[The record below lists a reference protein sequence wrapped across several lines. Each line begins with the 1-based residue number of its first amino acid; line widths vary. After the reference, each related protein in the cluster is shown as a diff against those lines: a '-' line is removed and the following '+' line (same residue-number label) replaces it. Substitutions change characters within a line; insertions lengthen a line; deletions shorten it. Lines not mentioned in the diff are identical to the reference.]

1 MFMRYNGAT
10 STRKLLPGS
19 SPQGAFLGILLFI
32 IIFNGAL
39 LRPSVPRPNSLTLK
53 YIDDLSVLVA
63 INLKSSLINDPVDRV
78 KPLNFNERTQHILPS
93 SENYLQDQLDNLQV
107 FTTEKL
113 LKIKEKKTN
122 LMKINFSRDYDF
134 PPELA
139 ICGFNTDYICKKGF
153 KKIWMLRRMTFLDVE
168 PLFILDVYLKE
179 IRSIW
184 ELAVPAWHSGLT
196 VKQAED
202 IERVQKV
209 ALKIIL
215 GEQKERKASYD
226 MAMVILDIEPLHYRR
241 EKLCLSFAKKT
252 LKSRH
257 SEIFKPTTQN
267 TRNRPMFYEHN
278 SNKTRCYNSPLNYLT
293 RLLNLN

>member
-1 MFMRYNGAT
+1 
-10 STRKLLPGS
+10 
-19 SPQGAFLGILLFI
+19 
-32 IIFNGAL
+32 
-39 LRPSVPRPNSLTLK
+39 
-53 YIDDLSVLVA
+53 
-63 INLKSSLINDPVDRV
+63 
-78 KPLNFNERTQHILPS
+78 
-93 SENYLQDQLDNLQV
+93 
-107 FTTEKL
+107 
-113 LKIKEKKTN
+113 
-122 LMKINFSRDYDF
+122 
-134 PPELA
+134 
-139 ICGFNTDYICKKGF
+139 
-153 KKIWMLRRMTFLDVE
+153 MLRRMKVLDVE

-179 IRSIW
+179 IRSIL
-184 ELAVPAWHSGLT
+184 ELAVPARHSGLT

-209 ALKIIL
+209 ALKIII

>member
-1 MFMRYNGAT
+1 MLA
-10 STRKLLPGS
+10 
-19 SPQGAFLGILLFI
+19 
-32 IIFNGAL
+32 
-39 LRPSVPRPNSLTLK
+39 
-53 YIDDLSVLVA
+53 A
-63 INLKSSLINDPVDRV
+63 INLKSSLINDPVDRP

-107 FTTEKL
+107 FTAEKL

-139 ICGFNTDYICKKGF
+139 ICGFSDQVEVVTETKLLGVILTNDLKWAANTDYVCKKGF
-153 KKIWMLRRMTFLDVE
+153 KKMWMLRRMKVLDVE

-179 IRSIW
+179 IRSIL